1 MFIPPRFC
9 RIKTILWLIIGLIG
23 CLVGCQ
29 TGNES
34 TFIEPLTTE
43 SAQIEATAVL
53 STFAPPTTS
62 HTVAFT
68 SLPSITPTFATET
81 AVSTPTP
88 SVTPIFATETAV
100 STPTP
105 SITPYP
111 TIAFTPPECIQP
123 DTPPETW
130 QECQFQYSPYG
141 PWMTYSWGEDYC
153 GQALSFI
160 DLTTG
165 EMIPISGQ
173 GGHVIQHFEDG
184 RMLLSLSYCE
194 GGSIFVFHPQTRE
207 LTELGDIGKIIWNLD
222 KTIFMVSADT
232 YSGVNLVW
240 AYNVLTDTYFFPKT
254 AGEHP
259 VWTPDYSHFVYQR
272 RDWVWV
278 GDKISY
284 PPLQIFVVD
293 VATGEQQLLVN
304 DPQYDYH
311 LCFRSDGEN
320 RCTFSGDWV
329 ATRRILY
336 QPGEYEFQDFNNP
349 EVICLFHAQG
359 CPNPTELWGVNWRTG
374 ELLPWETVKS
384 LSSTST
390 PIPTNT
396 P

>member
-1 MFIPPRFC
+1 
-9 RIKTILWLIIGLIG
+9 
-23 CLVGCQ
+23 
-29 TGNES
+29 
-34 TFIEPLTTE
+34 
-43 SAQIEATAVL
+43 
-53 STFAPPTTS
+53 
-62 HTVAFT
+62 
-68 SLPSITPTFATET
+68 
-81 AVSTPTP
+81 
-88 SVTPIFATETAV
+88 
-100 STPTP
+100 
-105 SITPYP
+105 
-111 TIAFTPPECIQP
+111 
-123 DTPPETW
+123 
-130 QECQFQYSPYG
+130 
-141 PWMTYSWGEDYC
+141 
-153 GQALSFI
+153 
-160 DLTTG
+160 
-165 EMIPISGQ
+165 
-173 GGHVIQHFEDG
+173 
-184 RMLLSLSYCE
+184 MLLSLSYCE
-194 GGSIFVFHPQTRE
+194 GGSIFVFHPQTQE
-207 LTELGDIGKIIWNLD
+207 LTELGDTGKIIWNLD
-222 KTIFMVSADT
+222 KTIFVVSADT

-259 VWTPDYSHFVYQR
+259 VWTPDDSHFIYQR

-384 LSSTST
+384 LTSTST